1 MAFYRLYMVTRPG
14 PGPTLSFFWC
24 YLQLKNLSS
33 IIYID
38 IPSILSNII
47 NGICSIFLTMY
58 IYIWIICIPLDP
70 SACSNRRTTS
80 RCPLDAAA
88 WIGAQPCCRW
98 RCGSARAWPAKM
110 VDFHWFHW
118 QKRGFYQEN
127 IWSLAIEKHL
137 PWIRIVSPKDR
148 DLRDINIEI

>member
-1 MAFYRLYMVTRPG
+1 
-14 PGPTLSFFWC
+14 
-24 YLQLKNLSS
+24 
-33 IIYID
+33 
-38 IPSILSNII
+38 
-47 NGICSIFLTMY
+47 
-58 IYIWIICIPLDP
+58 
-70 SACSNRRTTS
+70 
-80 RCPLDAAA
+80 
-88 WIGAQPCCRW
+88 
-98 RCGSARAWPAKM
+98 M

>member
-24 YLQLKNLSS
+24 YLHHLYWYPINIIKYYQWYLQHFFFFC
-33 IIYID
+33 IYILYGSFVSHW
-38 IPSILSNII
+38 ILPPAAIVAPHPGVHWTLPRESAPSRAVGGGADLPGKNGGLSLIKI
-47 NGICSIFLTMY
+47 
-58 IYIWIICIPLDP
+58 
-70 SACSNRRTTS
+70 
-80 RCPLDAAA
+80 
-88 WIGAQPCCRW
+88 
-98 RCGSARAWPAKM
+98 KK
-110 VDFHWFHW
+110 
-118 QKRGFYQEN
+118 KRGFYQEN